1 MSSVDVVVIGGG
13 IAGVSAAA
21 GLSRQ
26 YNVTLVE
33 LEKAL
38 AHHTTGRSA
47 ALFLENIGTPLIR
60 AMTLESRSYLESPP
74 EGLTEAPLLEPRA
87 LLCIGNDTQV
97 SAVESMASDGA
108 RLVPSVRLIDTTEA
122 LELCPALIKDRV
134 AAAVYEPDSMSVDV
148 MALHQSFVRAM
159 RANGGVIERDA
170 GVTGLRWSDGGWNIT
185 TTQGALQA
193 PVVVNAAGAWADE
206 VATMASVRPVGIMPL
221 RRTAFTSKPSQFEER
236 WPLVTSIDRDF
247 YCKPEAGGYLLCS
260 PMDETPC
267 EPCDATAEEL
277 DVALAID
284 TINAAMDVGIR
295 SVHTAWAGLRSF
307 VEDRSLVLG
316 FDDEVPG
323 FFWCVGQGGYG
334 IQTSPAAGA
343 VVAALVAGSDLP
355 EQVRARGVTPS
366 LLSPARLKNR
376 TMAYGQVPPDD
387 Y

>member
-1 MSSVDVVVIGGG
+1 MSGVDVVVIGGG

-21 GLSRQ
+21 GLSER
-26 YNVTLVE
+26 YNVVLVE

-60 AMTLESRSYLESPP
+60 GMTLASRSYLAPPP
-74 EGLTEAPLLEPRA
+74 EGLAEAPLLESRA
-87 LLCIGNDTQV
+87 LLCIGDDTQQNEV
-97 SAVESMASDGA
+97 RAMASDGA

-122 LELCPALIKDRV
+122 LELCPALVEHRV
-134 AAAVYEPDSMSVDV
+134 ASAVYEPDSMSVDV

-159 RANGGVIERDA
+159 RANGGVIERDT
-170 GVTGLRWSDGGWNIT
+170 GVTGLRWTEGAWDIT
-185 TTQGALQA
+185 TTQGTLRA

-206 VATMASVRPVGIMPL
+206 VATMAGVRPVGIMPL
-221 RRTAFTSKPSQFEER
+221 RRTAFTSRPSQFDGG

-267 EPCDATAEEL
+267 EPCDASAEEL
-277 DVALAID
+277 DVAMAID
-284 TINAAMDVGIR
+284 AVNSALDVSIR

-316 FDDEVPG
+316 FDDELPG

-343 VVAALVAGSDLP
+343 TVAALVHGEDLP
-355 EQVRARGVTPS
+355 EQVQAHGVTPDQ
-366 LLSPARLKNR
+366 LSPARLKNR
-376 TMAYGQVPPDD
+376 TMAYGLVPPND